1 MTLPSYPARPIN
13 GGPLERARPKS
24 GHWTYEPKLNG
35 WRALV
40 HAPTGRMWNRHGERL
55 SIEDCFKPV
64 LDTLAKADV
73 PEWLDCEALE
83 RRLNLGRGSLVVFD
97 YIPSGTDRITPYEKR
112 KATLEAAMKTL
123 PNWQP
128 WQFGPPV
135 QRALYTI
142 SGYTDQKS
150 DYVLSDSYKQHPRIA
165 EFDDLG
171 VTLEVKDFYQLL
183 QSENQALGADLYEG
197 LVAKRTN
204 SPYPVQ
210 QRSPSEET
218 TFWVK
223 HRWAF

>member
-13 GGPLERARPKS
+13 GGPLDRARPKS

-40 HAPTGRMWNRHGERL
+40 HAPSGQMWNRHGERL

-64 LDTLAKADV
+64 LDILAQANV

-97 YIPSGTDRITPYEKR
+97 YIPTGADRITPYDQR
-112 KATLEAAMKTL
+112 KARLLTVLQDL
-123 PNWQP
+123 PNYHP

-135 QRALYTI
+135 QNAIYSLDGNPDEVDKLYL
-142 SGYTDQKS
+142 D
-150 DYVLSDSYKQHPRIA
+150 
-165 EFDDLG
+165 
-171 VTLEVKDFYQLL
+171 L
-183 QSENQALGADLYEG
+183 QSENQALGTDLYEG

-204 SPYPVQ
+204 STYPVQ
-210 QRSPSEET
+210 QRSASEET
-218 TFWVK
+218 PFWVK

>member
-13 GGPLERARPKS
+13 GGPLERARPKA

-97 YIPSGTDRITPYEKR
+97 YIPSGTDRTSTYERR
-112 KATLEAAMKTL
+112 KATLQAAMKTL

-135 QRALYTI
+135 QCALYTI
-142 SGYTDQKS
+142 EGVVPYESDQLDELYLHLK
-150 DYVLSDSYKQHPRIA
+150 
-165 EFDDLG
+165 
-171 VTLEVKDFYQLL
+171 
-183 QSENQALGADLYEG
+183 SENQALDADLYEG

-210 QRSPSEET
+210 QRSASEET

>member
-83 RRLNLGRGSLVVFD
+83 RRLNLLRGSLVVFD

-112 KATLEAAMKTL
+112 KAKLEAAMKTL

-135 QRALYTI
+135 QCALYTI
-142 SGYTDQKS
+142 EGYI
-150 DYVLSDSYKQHPRIA
+150 P
-165 EFDDLG
+165 
-171 VTLEVKDFYQLL
+171 EVIDELYLNLK
-183 QSENQALGADLYEG
+183 SENQALDADLYEG

-210 QRSPSEET
+210 QRSSSEET

>member
-97 YIPSGTDRITPYEKR
+97 YIPTGTDRITPFSQR
-112 KATLEAAMKTL
+112 KTKLLHALKDL

-128 WQFGPPV
+128 WQLGPPI
-135 QRALYTI
+135 QDALYT
-142 SGYTDQKS
+142 
-150 DYVLSDSYKQHPRIA
+150 LDSALPDSTELY
-165 EFDDLG
+165 
-171 VTLEVKDFYQLL
+171 YQLL
-183 QSENQALGADLYEG
+183 QDENRALGADLYEG

-210 QRSPSEET
+210 QRSSSEET
-218 TFWVK
+218 AFWVK
-223 HRWAF
+223 HRWDF

>member
-1 MTLPSYPARPIN
+1 
-13 GGPLERARPKS
+13 
-24 GHWTYEPKLNG
+24 
-35 WRALV
+35 
-40 HAPTGRMWNRHGERL
+40 MWNRHGERL

-112 KATLEAAMKTL
+112 KAKLEAAMKTL
-123 PNWQP
+123 PNWHP

-135 QRALYTI
+135 QSALYTI
-142 SGYTDQKS
+142 EGYI
-150 DYVLSDSYKQHPRIA
+150 P
-165 EFDDLG
+165 
-171 VTLEVKDFYQLL
+171 EVIDELYLNLKF
-183 QSENQALGADLYEG
+183 ENQALDADLYEG

-210 QRSPSEET
+210 QRSSSEET

>member
-112 KATLEAAMKTL
+112 KAKLEAAMKTL
-123 PNWQP
+123 PNWHP

-135 QRALYTI
+135 QSALYTI
-142 SGYTDQKS
+142 EGYI
-150 DYVLSDSYKQHPRIA
+150 P
-165 EFDDLG
+165 
-171 VTLEVKDFYQLL
+171 EVIDELYLNLKF
-183 QSENQALGADLYEG
+183 ENQALDADLYEG

-210 QRSPSEET
+210 QRSSSEET

>member
-13 GGPLERARPKS
+13 GGPLERARPKA

-64 LDTLAKADV
+64 LDMLAKAHV

-97 YIPSGTDRITPYEKR
+97 YIPSGPDRITPYDKR
-112 KATLEAAMKTL
+112 KAKLQAAMTTL

-135 QRALYTI
+135 QCALYTI
-142 SGYTDQKS
+142 KGYI
-150 DYVLSDSYKQHPRIA
+150 P
-165 EFDDLG
+165 
-171 VTLEVKDFYQLL
+171 EVIDELYLNLK
-183 QSENQALGADLYEG
+183 SENQALGADLYEG

-210 QRSPSEET
+210 QRSASEVT

>member
-40 HAPTGRMWNRHGERL
+40 HAPTGQMWNRHGERL
-55 SIEDCFKPV
+55 SIEDCFRPV
-64 LDTLAKADV
+64 LDLLAHADV

-97 YIPSGTDRITPYEKR
+97 YIPTGHDRITPYDKR
-112 KATLEAAMKTL
+112 KAKLLAALKDL
-123 PNWQP
+123 PNWHP

-135 QRALYTI
+135 QGAIYTMEGATPHEESQARELYDALQ
-142 SGYTDQKS
+142 D
-150 DYVLSDSYKQHPRIA
+150 
-165 EFDDLG
+165 
-171 VTLEVKDFYQLL
+171 
-183 QSENQALGADLYEG
+183 ENRALGADLYEG
-197 LVAKRTN
+197 LVAKRIN

-210 QRSPSEET
+210 QRSASEET